1 MKEEGDLWQT
11 LFCVCLYLHALE
23 AMLASCRP
31 SNTAR
36 IFFWANSPYRRGQ
49 EGPMKQIDFDLA
61 FLLSSWKPNGN
72 EESSQCHS
80 VSSSSE
86 VQTLDPVGLGRS

>member
-36 IFFWANSPYRRGQ
+36 IF
-49 EGPMKQIDFDLA
+49 
-61 FLLSSWKPNGN
+61 
-72 EESSQCHS
+72 
-80 VSSSSE
+80 SE
-86 VQTLDPVGLGRS
+86 RIAPIGEAKKAR